1 MVYNPSFRVVME
13 QQDVVVRFR
22 RDAVDLSA
30 LERFLDYL
38 ELESIRKRSQ
48 LSAEQAA
55 ALADEID
62 QSAWKTLRESFTE
75 A

>member
-1 MVYNPSFRVVME
+1 VVYNPSFRVAME
-13 QQDVVVRFR
+13 KQEVVVRFR
-22 RDAVDLSA
+22 RDAVDFAA

-62 QSAWKTLRESFTE
+62 KSVWKTLKESFTE

>member
-22 RDAVDLSA
+22 RDAVDFGA

-38 ELESIRKRSQ
+38 ELESIRKGSH
-48 LSAEQAA
+48 LSAQQAA

-62 QSAWKTLRESFTE
+62 QSVWKTLRESFTE

>member
-1 MVYNPSFRVVME
+1 MVYTPSFRVVME

-22 RDAVDLSA
+22 RDAVDIGA

-38 ELESIRKRSQ
+38 ELESIRKRSH

-62 QSAWKTLRESFTE
+62 KSVWKSLRESFTE

>member
-13 QQDVVVRFR
+13 QQDVIVRFR
-22 RDAVDLSA
+22 RDAVDLGA

-38 ELESIRKRSQ
+38 ELESIRKRSH
-48 LSAEQAA
+48 LSAERAA

-62 QSAWKTLRESFTE
+62 HSVWKSLRESFTE

>member
-30 LERFLDYL
+30 LECFLDYL
-38 ELESIRKRSQ
+38 ELESIRKRSH

-62 QSAWKTLRESFTE
+62 RSVWKTLRESFTE